1 MCKWAYTWVDN
12 YWVSIPHSKDHLM
25 LDYMTQH
32 APNVLLGFFL
42 FSQSDDHP
50 YKDLTKSGYK
60 LNMKQKSLINL
71 LYF

>member
-1 MCKWAYTWVDN
+1 
-12 YWVSIPHSKDHLM
+12 M

-32 APNVLLGFFL
+32 PQNVLLGLFL
-42 FSQSDDHP
+42 CSQSDDHP

>member
-1 MCKWAYTWVDN
+1 
-12 YWVSIPHSKDHLM
+12 M

-32 APNVLLGFFL
+32 PPNVLLGFFL
-42 FSQSDDHP
+42 CSQSDDHP

-71 LYF
+71 FYF

>member
-1 MCKWAYTWVDN
+1 
-12 YWVSIPHSKDHLM
+12 M